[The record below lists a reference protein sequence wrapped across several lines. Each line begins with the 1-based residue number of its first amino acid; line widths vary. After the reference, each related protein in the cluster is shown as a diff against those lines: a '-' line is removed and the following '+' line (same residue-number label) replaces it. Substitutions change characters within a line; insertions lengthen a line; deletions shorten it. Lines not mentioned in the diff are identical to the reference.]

1 MDNNE
6 ELVQISKYL
15 PEVKDRYYINRKGEL
30 FTDNGMKRMKDGVKN
45 GYVKNELINKK
56 GKGKSYFR
64 HRLVLICFDYRDD
77 YKELQGNHI
86 DGNKLNNNIENLE
99 WCTNQENRIH
109 AVKIGLAAHLV
120 GEDNPA
126 SKLKEE
132 QVLDIIQDLLHHVPY
147 SEIIRKYDCSKST
160 ISAIKNK
167 RNWTYLTKDINFN

>member
-30 FTDNGMKRMKDGVKN
+30 FTDNGMKRMEDGVKN
-45 GYVKNELINKK
+45 GYVKNE
-56 GKGKSYFR
+56 
-64 HRLVLICFDYRDD
+64 
-77 YKELQGNHI
+77 
-86 DGNKLNNNIENLE
+86 LNNNIENLE

-167 RNWTYLTKDINFN
+167 RNWTYLTKDINFNDYLEREQVVSD